1 MAKKSNK
8 SFYFKISVLAL
19 IVFAGGF
26 LIGSITNSE
35 DCSTL
40 QANTTADKKAAD
52 KIETQE
58 IDLSNSA
65 YLGEEEAPI
74 TMIEFTDYE
83 CPFCQRYYFGAFEDI
98 MEKYIKTGKVKY
110 VTKSLPLDFHENARP
125 AAYASYCAG
134 EQNALWDMHGKLFTY
149 QNEWA
154 YEDDPTDE
162 FTKYAGELKLNQN
175 AFTECLKTAPKNY
188 DKTINEDMA
197 LASKNKIKGTP
208 SFLINGQLIV
218 GAQPFQSFEN
228 IIESLL

>member
-1 MAKKSNK
+1 
-8 SFYFKISVLAL
+8 
-19 IVFAGGF
+19 
-26 LIGSITNSE
+26 
-35 DCSTL
+35 
-40 QANTTADKKAAD
+40 
-52 KIETQE
+52 
-58 IDLSNSA
+58 
-65 YLGEEEAPI
+65 
-74 TMIEFTDYE
+74 
-83 CPFCQRYYFGAFEDI
+83 
-98 MEKYIKTGKVKY
+98 
-110 VTKSLPLDFHENARP
+110 LPLDFHENARP

>member
-110 VTKSLPLDFHENARP
+110 VTKVCH
-125 AAYASYCAG
+125 
-134 EQNALWDMHGKLFTY
+134 
-149 QNEWA
+149 
-154 YEDDPTDE
+154 
-162 FTKYAGELKLNQN
+162 
-175 AFTECLKTAPKNY
+175 
-188 DKTINEDMA
+188 
-197 LASKNKIKGTP
+197 
-208 SFLINGQLIV
+208 
-218 GAQPFQSFEN
+218 
-228 IIESLL
+228 